1 MRPIA
6 LVLIILPLLGACA
19 TRSVQEAAGSQKAID
34 AVTQD
39 ESQRQKVLAAIRA
52 GDTPTEAMAKVAD
65 GPKLEKD
72 GPKSPPYKK
81 GRRLAAPALIV
92 SRGSEEPAS
101 VLRRFAAGRRTSC
114 RYAGLFPARS

>member
-6 LVLIILPLLGACA
+6 AVLIILPLLGACA

-39 ESQRQKVLAAIRA
+39 ESQRQKVLAAIQA

-72 GPKSPPYKK
+72 GPKSRP
-81 GRRLAAPALIV
+81 
-92 SRGSEEPAS
+92 
-101 VLRRFAAGRRTSC
+101 
-114 RYAGLFPARS
+114 